1 MAFYYNAAGAF
12 LYSDDPG
19 EVDEQTGQTF
29 IDPATG
35 KLRPVYASM
44 ASLVANAS
52 DVQGAGEVGA
62 LLRPS
67 TGLGAAGAGGA
78 SGTPT
83 SGVPQPFAV
92 SPTASPEQ
100 AIQSLLSLVAP
111 QLRARLGGLLTAI
124 PALQA
129 QANASPMALL
139 GAAGPQVNQL
149 SQQYRQGMQ
158 GLSRTLGPFG
168 GGFRTQGQR
177 QLGGQFGTSL
187 ARLFA
192 GIPGQASDLLGKIAQ
207 GTSIAFPVP
216 ETRTSTGVQSQPGGF
231 GIPTAG
237 SIQGIQALIQ
247 GISRLFGSSS
257 PSVLSGGG
265 FETLA

>member
-1 MAFYYNAAGAF
+1 MASYYDAQGTF

-19 EVDEQTGQTF
+19 VLDPNTGLSF

-35 KLRPVYASM
+35 QLRPEYQSM
-44 ASLVANAS
+44 AGQVAMSA
-52 DVQGAGEVGA
+52 GAPAEG
-62 LLRPS
+62 
-67 TGLGAAGAGGA
+67 GAAGAGGA
-78 SGTPT
+78 AGTT

-92 SPTASPEQ
+92 SPTASPDQ

-111 QLRARLGGLLTAI
+111 QLRGRLGGLLTAI

-177 QLGGQFGTSL
+177 QIGGQFGTSL

-192 GIPGQASDLLGKIAQ
+192 GIPGQASDLLGKIAE

-216 ETRTSTGVQSQPGGF
+216 RTQIGTGTRTDGGGLYLPTGPDIK
-231 GIPTAG
+231 GITT
-237 SIQGIQALIQ
+237 S
-247 GISRLFGSSS
+247 LFGDPKTGSSGLIDLVRS
-257 PSVLSGGG
+257 LFSSTRTGTFGTGDIGGM
-265 FETLA
+265 F

>member
-1 MAFYYNAAGAF
+1 MASYYDAQGTF

-19 EVDEQTGQTF
+19 ALDPNTGLSF

-35 KLRPVYASM
+35 QLRPEYGSLAGQVASS
-44 ASLVANAS
+44 A
-52 DVQGAGEVGA
+52 GAPAEG
-62 LLRPS
+62 
-67 TGLGAAGAGGA
+67 GAAGVGGA
-78 SGTPT
+78 AGTTT

-92 SPTASPEQ
+92 SPTASPDQ

-111 QLRARLGGLLTAI
+111 QLQGRLGGLLTAI

-139 GAAGPQVNQL
+139 RAAGPQVNQL
-149 SQQYRQGMQ
+149 SQQYRQGLQ
-158 GLSRTLGPFG
+158 GLSRTFGPFG

-177 QLGGQFGTSL
+177 QLGGQFGSTL
-187 ARLFA
+187 ARLFS
-192 GIPGQASDLLGKIAQ
+192 GIPGQAQDLLGKIAQ

-216 ETRTSTGVQSQPGGF
+216 ETRTSTGIQSQPGGF

-237 SIQGIQALIQ
+237 NIQGIQEMIQ
-247 GISRLFGSSS
+247 AISRLFGSSS
-257 PSVLSGGG
+257 PSLLSGGG
-265 FETLA
+265 FENVG